1 MAKTAEAKVAPWR
14 RPVAVLTVS
23 HAIQHLYNAGIALTY
38 PFVIIAFHTSY
49 TTLGLY
55 LTIAGVL
62 GGLLQ
67 GATWLVRKYS
77 TRSVLGAQNFGLAV
91 ATVAGAASGTLG
103 LFGAARVFSSLVY
116 WPQHPLGSAYLTNRY
131 PKRKGL
137 VLAWHTTGGTIGT
150 MAVPILLS
158 LAIAAY
164 GWRDAL
170 YLLAIPLALGGVYVA
185 TALARDRVDQEQ
197 HAVPARPLSA
207 QIRALANRSS
217 ATVLVASVISAAGRG
232 LGVLAAYVPAFL
244 HHQRTLSTVEVGV
257 VFTVM
262 SVGGIAGPLFAGWL
276 ADRIGKRVAL
286 LGTYIIG
293 AVMIAAFMLVGSS
306 LLALSVMALLVGI
319 FAYSES
325 PLLQAMF
332 ADTVNP
338 AESRQAFGLFFAI
351 AYGIGSF
358 WLFVVGLLIDKA
370 GFHAAFYAIA
380 GSFIVAALVILTL
393 PRTKTAGNTTASA

>member
-1 MAKTAEAKVAPWR
+1 MARTAEKKLAPWR

-23 HAIQHLYNAGIALTY
+23 HAVQHLYNSGIALTY
-38 PFVIIAFHTSY
+38 PFVIVAFHTSY
-49 TTLGLY
+49 TTLGIY
-55 LTIAGVL
+55 LTISGVL

-67 GATWLVRKYS
+67 GATWLVRKRS
-77 TRSVLGAQNFGLAV
+77 TRSVLGVQNVGLAV
-91 ATVAGAASGTLG
+91 AVAAAGASGTLG
-103 LFGAARVFSSLVY
+103 LFGLARVFSALVY

-131 PKRKGL
+131 PKRKGS

-158 LAIAAY
+158 VAIAAF

-170 YLLAIPLALGGVYVA
+170 YLLAIPLALGGIYVA
-185 TALARDRVDQEQ
+185 TALARDRVDEEE
-197 HAVPARPLSA
+197 HEVPARPLSA

-244 HHQRTLSTVEVGV
+244 HHQKTLSTIDIGV
-257 VFTVM
+257 VFTIM

-286 LGTYIIG
+286 LGTYVIG
-293 AVMIAAFMLVGSS
+293 AIMIAAFMLVGSS
-306 LLALSVMALLVGI
+306 MLALSVMALLVGI
-319 FAYSES
+319 FTYSES

-351 AYGIGSF
+351 AFGIGSF
-358 WLFVVGLLIDKA
+358 WLFAIGLLIDKA

-380 GSFIVAALVILTL
+380 ASFAVAALVIATL
-393 PRTKTAGNTTASA
+393 PRAKGVASPVATA

>member
-1 MAKTAEAKVAPWR
+1 MAKTAEKKLAPWR

-23 HAIQHLYNAGIALTY
+23 HAVQHLYNAGIALTY
-38 PFVIIAFHTSY
+38 PFVIVAFHTSY
-49 TTLGLY
+49 TTLGIY
-55 LTIAGVL
+55 LTISGVL

-67 GATWLVRKYS
+67 GATWLVRKHS
-77 TRSVLGAQNFGLAV
+77 TRSVLGFQNFGLAV
-91 ATVAGAASGTLG
+91 AAAAGAASGTLG
-103 LFGAARVFSSLVY
+103 LFGLARVFSALVY

-131 PKRKGL
+131 PKRKGS

-158 LAIAAY
+158 VAIAAF

-185 TALARDRVDQEQ
+185 TALARDRVDQEE
-197 HAVPARPLSA
+197 HEVAARPLSA

-217 ATVLVASVISAAGRG
+217 ATILVASVISAAGRG
-232 LGVLAAYVPAFL
+232 LGVLAAYIPAYL
-244 HHQRTLSTVEVGV
+244 HHQKTLSTIEIGV

-286 LGTYIIG
+286 LGTYVIG
-293 AVMIAAFMLVGSS
+293 AIMIAAFILAGSS
-306 LLALSVMALLVGI
+306 MLALSVMALLVGI
-319 FAYSES
+319 FSYSES

-351 AYGIGSF
+351 AFGIGSF
-358 WLFVVGLLIDKA
+358 WLFAIGLLIDKA

-380 GSFIVAALVILTL
+380 ASFAVAALVIATL
-393 PRTKTAGNTTASA
+393 PRAKRAANPVATA

>member
-1 MAKTAEAKVAPWR
+1 MAKTAEKKLAPWR

-23 HAIQHLYNAGIALTY
+23 HAVQHLYNAGIALTY
-38 PFVIIAFHTSY
+38 PFVIVAFHTSY
-49 TTLGLY
+49 TTLGIY
-55 LTIAGVL
+55 LTISGVL

-67 GATWLVRKYS
+67 GATWLVRKHS
-77 TRSVLGAQNFGLAV
+77 TRSVLGFQNFGLAV
-91 ATVAGAASGTLG
+91 AAAAGAASGTLG
-103 LFGAARVFSSLVY
+103 LFGLARVFSALVY

-131 PKRKGL
+131 PKRKGS

-158 LAIAAY
+158 VAIAAF

-185 TALARDRVDQEQ
+185 TALARDRVDQEE
-197 HAVPARPLSA
+197 HEVAARPLSA

-217 ATVLVASVISAAGRG
+217 ATILVASVISAAGRG
-232 LGVLAAYVPAFL
+232 LGVLAAYIPAYL
-244 HHQRTLSTVEVGV
+244 HHQKTLSTIEIGV

-286 LGTYIIG
+286 LGTYVIG
-293 AVMIAAFMLVGSS
+293 AIMIAAFILAGSS
-306 LLALSVMALLVGI
+306 MLALSVMALLVGI

-351 AYGIGSF
+351 AFGIGSF
-358 WLFVVGLLIDKA
+358 WLFAIGLLIDKA

-380 GSFIVAALVILTL
+380 ASFAVAALVIATL
-393 PRTKTAGNTTASA
+393 PRAKRAANPVATA